1 MDNLSNI
8 KLENLSLEERYRYD
22 NEDFTKE
29 DKELILFFITSIL
42 SSIIVFYINKEL
54 IQINTFLNF
63 LLFCVVFLTIN
74 IKYFIYSIKNSN
86 FLNKSFFVFKYLRV
100 NFKHSVKKDYVRKAF
115 KYLFL
120 RFVFSFIFIL
130 IAPFAIVIPSV
141 IRKFVK
147 NIKYIKH
154 FNLYHKMTLLF

>member
-8 KLENLSLEERYRYD
+8 KLENLSLEEKYRYD

-42 SSIIVFYINKEL
+42 SLIIVFYVNKEL

-86 FLNKSFFVFKYLRV
+86 FLSKSFFCF
-100 NFKHSVKKDYVRKAF
+100 
-115 KYLFL
+115 
-120 RFVFSFIFIL
+120 
-130 IAPFAIVIPSV
+130 
-141 IRKFVK
+141 
-147 NIKYIKH
+147 
-154 FNLYHKMTLLF
+154 